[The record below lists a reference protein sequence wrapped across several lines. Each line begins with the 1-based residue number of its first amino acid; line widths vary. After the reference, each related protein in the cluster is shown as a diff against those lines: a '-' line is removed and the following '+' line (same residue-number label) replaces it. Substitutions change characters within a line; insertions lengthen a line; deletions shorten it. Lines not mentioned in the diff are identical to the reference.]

1 MRAERRREIERQMM
15 EEKKAKAKKGN
26 GFFVFLAL
34 LYLAA
39 AAAFIYFVFK
49 LNVLPGKYFYGGIA
63 VLAVITL
70 FTLPCMFSSHG
81 KRGRKVFSTIIALI
95 LTAGFGMG
103 TYYMASTGNFFRD
116 ITARTVAT
124 EDYHVIVR
132 TADMPGEEEWEEM
145 SKEDKAELV
154 SAKLNG
160 TTVGTFNS
168 NDQMYSKAKAMLQND
183 YTVEFAYDESA
194 RDCMKSLLGEKH
206 DTVLLPVA
214 SYEALK
220 SDEEMTVENDTEIL
234 YTVKVPKETVD
245 RTKAVDVT
253 KESFNILISGTDKE
267 GYRSD
272 VNMVATVNPVKHEIL
287 LTSIPRDLYVTLPSK
302 DAKDKLTHSRIYGLE
317 ETQAAVEEELGID
330 INYYVSVNYSALK
343 RVVDAIG
350 GIDVESQYD
359 FYTSGM
365 GSLNGHHFTVGMN
378 HMDGRAALAFCR
390 ERHSF
395 QSGDMTRNENQQ
407 AVLEAIIKKAT
418 SSSTIL
424 SSYTD
429 ILEAVSGKLI
439 TTMGQEEISS
449 LVKMQLDGM
458 PDWTVRKNAIKG
470 ETGTDMCYALG
481 QYASVVYPL
490 PGEITR
496 AVDEIVK
503 TSMNEGK

>member
-1 MRAERRREIERQMM
+1 MM
-15 EEKKAKAKKGN
+15 EEQKAKKAKKGN
-26 GFFVFLAL
+26 GFFVLLAL
-34 LYLAA
+34 IYLISGGAFLYFL
-39 AAAFIYFVFK
+39 FT
-49 LNVLPGKYFYGGIA
+49 LNVLPAKYLYPGVA
-63 VLAVITL
+63 VLLVITL
-70 FTLPCMFSSHG
+70 FTLPCMFS
-81 KRGRKVFSTIIALI
+81 KRGKQGRKIFSAIISLI
-95 LTAGFGMG
+95 LIGVFGAG
-103 TYYMASTGNFFRD
+103 TYYLASTGNFFSN
-116 ITARTVAT
+116 ITAKTVAT

-145 SKEDKAELV
+145 SKDDKAELI
-154 SAKLNG
+154 AGKLNG
-160 TTVGTFNS
+160 TKVGTYNS
-168 NDQMYSKAKAMLQND
+168 NDQMYSKAKAMLQSE
-183 YTVEFAYDESA
+183 YTVDFEYDDSA
-194 RDCMKSLLGEKH
+194 KKCIKALLKEKH
-206 DTVLLPVA
+206 NAILLPVA

-220 SDEEMTVENDTEIL
+220 SDENMTVEDDTEIL

-272 VNMVATVNPVKHEIL
+272 VNMVATVNPVKHEVL

-317 ETQAAVEEELGID
+317 ETQAAVETELGID

-458 PDWTVRKNAIKG
+458 PDWTIRKNAIKG
-470 ETGTDMCYALG
+470 ETGSDMCYALG
-481 QYASVVYPL
+481 QYASVVYPQA
-490 PGEITR
+490 GEITR

-503 TSMNEGK
+503 TAMNE